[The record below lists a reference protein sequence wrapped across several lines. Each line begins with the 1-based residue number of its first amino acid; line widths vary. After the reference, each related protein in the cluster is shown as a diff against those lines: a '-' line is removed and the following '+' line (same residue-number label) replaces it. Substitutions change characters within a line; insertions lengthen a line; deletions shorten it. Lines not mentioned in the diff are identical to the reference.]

1 MLQVVL
7 FPEAMSKYAWFMYA
21 ELVCTQLLYLI
32 PFTVKLVS
40 LAGFWQFSQ
49 EPSMPWFL
57 HMQNGDSTSLHFS
70 ELGGFTPEFW
80 SYFSSYLEDAV
91 EIFGWKTEA
100 LRWKCFRAHAMQE
113 VKPADHNFAS
123 GFKTFYLLNIYIH
136 NYTD

>member
-1 MLQVVL
+1 METAPPYTLVNW
-7 FPEAMSKYAWFMYA
+7 EA
-21 ELVCTQLLYLI
+21 
-32 PFTVKLVS
+32 S
-40 LAGFWQFSQ
+40 L
-49 EPSMPWFL
+49 
-57 HMQNGDSTSLHFS
+57 
-70 ELGGFTPEFW
+70 PEFW

-136 NYTD
+136 NYTDLIILCIYALYQQGSVVVFLLRMWANLRSHIMVLCLDCNEHLDGRMMAAPKADWIKLV